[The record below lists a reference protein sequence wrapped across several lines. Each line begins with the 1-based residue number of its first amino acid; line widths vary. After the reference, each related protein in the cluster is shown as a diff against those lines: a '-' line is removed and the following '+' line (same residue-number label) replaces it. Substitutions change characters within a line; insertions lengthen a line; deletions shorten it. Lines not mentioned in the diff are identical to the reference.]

1 MRWQADTRRLL
12 QLKQQRMQAAA
23 AEACREQAAAHAHA
37 QQAQALREV
46 ADVALLAA
54 VPVVE
59 YGLDRRGLYERLRI
73 LSVSRAHALE
83 TAHQAS
89 SLQQQAGACQQ
100 RADAQRAQAQLLDRK
115 RRKLDRWVQQRNAL
129 LQRRRQTRLDDDI
142 QETYAC
148 PSPFR

>member
-23 AEACREQAAAHAHA
+23 AEACREQAAAHAHEQEA
-37 QQAQALREV
+37 QVLRRI
-46 ADVALLAA
+46 ADEALLAA

-83 TAHQAS
+83 TSHQAI
-89 SLQQQAGACQQ
+89 SLQQQASACQQ
-100 RADAQRAQAQLLDRK
+100 RADAQRAQAQLLERK
-115 RRKLDRWVQQRNAL
+115 RRKLDRWLQHRNAL
-129 LQRRRQTRLDDDI
+129 LQRRCQIRLDDDI

-148 PSPFR
+148 PPPFR

>member
-12 QLKQQRMQAAA
+12 QLKQQRVQAAA
-23 AEACREQAAAHAHA
+23 AEARREQAAAHAHG
-37 QQAQALREV
+37 QQAQALRLL
-46 ADVALLAA
+46 ADEALLAA

-83 TAHQAS
+83 TSHQAS
-89 SLQQQAGACQQ
+89 SLQQQADACQQ
-100 RADAQRAQAQLLDRK
+100 RADAQRAHAQVLERK
-115 RRKLDRWVQQRNAL
+115 RRKLDRWLQQRDAL
-129 LQRRRQTRLDDDI
+129 LQRRSQIRIDDDI

-148 PSPFR
+148 LPPFR